1 MAGLERIS
9 WPLHGEPMG
18 KTHFLN
24 VLDAAGISKT
34 QGYDLLT
41 TGRSRL
47 LAELPISLQFQRG
60 AKHSA
65 IAFAHASEAGKLD
78 AKGSKFHWTSLPKRA
93 CMLVTA

>member
-1 MAGLERIS
+1 MVVARG
-9 WPLHGEPMG
+9 
-18 KTHFLN
+18 
-24 VLDAAGISKT
+24 T

-65 IAFAHASEAGKLD
+65 IAFAHASEAGKL
-78 AKGSKFHWTSLPKRA
+78 GGRNSTGLPWPKRA